1 METRQY
7 QEEVKRSMVSL
18 GSKLGDELH
27 MAMGLVTEAGEFLD
41 VYKKMHAYEKKIDYV
56 NLKEELGDILW
67 YVANFCNVNKWTMEE
82 VMETNINKLKV
93 RFPEKFTQENAINRN
108 LEEERKVLEQ

>member
-1 METRQY
+1 MKTKEY
-7 QEEVKRSMVSL
+7 QKEAKRTLASL
-18 GSKLGDELH
+18 GSKLGDEMH

-41 VYKKMHAYEKKIDYV
+41 VYKKTYAYDKKIDYV

-67 YVANFCNVNKWTMEE
+67 YIANFCNVNKWSMEE
-82 VMETNINKLKV
+82 VMEININKLKV
-93 RFPEKFTQENAINRN
+93 RYPEKFTQENAINRN